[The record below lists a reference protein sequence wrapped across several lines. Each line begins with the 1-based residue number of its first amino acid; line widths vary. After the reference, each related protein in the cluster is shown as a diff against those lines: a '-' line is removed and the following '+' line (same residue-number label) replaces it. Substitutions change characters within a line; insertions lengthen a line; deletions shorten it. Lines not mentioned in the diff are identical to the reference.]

1 MDTAHLIEGFQVEGN
16 RLAEVAATAG
26 MDAWVPTCPE
36 WRLRDLVWHTGGMH
50 RWARAHIER
59 PIPTLRK
66 TGPMGLHDG
75 ERLPDDRLIA
85 WYLAEVDALT
95 HALEAAPNGLDTA
108 TYLLPDE
115 PRHFWARRQCHETEI
130 HRTDAEMAGGML
142 TPIDAARSADGI
154 DEMLFGF
161 ASRPTGALHSEAV
174 IRMVIAPDDTPARW
188 SVTISSG
195 PLAVERSGDGGA
207 DLTVTGRA
215 DTIYRCLWNRA
226 DIDDVNVV
234 GDPAGLVLFKDRIKV
249 GW

>member
-1 MDTAHLIEGFQVEGN
+1 
-16 RLAEVAATAG
+16 
-26 MDAWVPTCPE
+26 
-36 WRLRDLVWHTGGMH
+36 
-50 RWARAHIER
+50 
-59 PIPTLRK
+59 
-66 TGPMGLHDG
+66 MGLHDG
-75 ERLPDDRLIA
+75 ELLPDDRLIA

-95 HALEAAPNGLDTA
+95 HALDAAPIDLDTA

-130 HRTDAEMAGGML
+130 HRTDAEMAGRMV

-161 ASRPTGALHSEAV
+161 ASRPAGALHAEAV

-188 SVTISSG
+188 SMTISSG